1 VIQMSENLKREFRK
15 RLKRLVKLKRAS
27 SPPNVELMSVNIDA
41 GGVRIR
47 WMHQHALTASVV
59 FDGNWEIIFQELK
72 LPKPH
77 KAYNIEQMRA
87 ALSDLKRALIL
98 EELANV

>member
-1 VIQMSENLKREFRK
+1 MSENLKREFRK

-27 SPPNVELMSVNIDA
+27 SPPNVELMSVNIDT
-41 GGVRIR
+41 GSVRIR
-47 WMHQHALTASVV
+47 WLHQHALTASVF
-59 FDGNWEIIFQELK
+59 FDGNWEIIFQELNR
-72 LPKPH
+72 PKPH

-98 EELANV
+98 EELADV